1 MNIQLQGRFNYV
13 HKESVDKVH
22 LRDCCQVLIETI
34 ENKLE
39 LLEVFWNK
47 ETKEFIAEFTKNPG
61 LYFIISGHRNMQYMP
76 ISSVLKEI
84 GIAITSYELYNKCI
98 NDYIS
103 NMTLYDAIEQ
113 TVDTII
119 PVQLIIY
126 EI

>member
-1 MNIQLQGRFNYV
+1 
-13 HKESVDKVH
+13 
-22 LRDCCQVLIETI
+22 
-34 ENKLE
+34 
-39 LLEVFWNK
+39 
-47 ETKEFIAEFTKNPG
+47 
-61 LYFIISGHRNMQYMP
+61 MP

-113 TVDTII
+113 TVDKII